1 MAGPLRDMKEAK
13 KQVYRKTKTRLSC
26 LQLVLNSE
34 FDECFENGLDFKY
47 FKMLLICIYIVK
59 QNFIKNLNR
68 LKITKD

>member
-13 KQVYRKTKTRLSC
+13 NRFIERQTRLSC

-47 FKMLLICIYIVK
+47 FKMLLICIYLVK